1 MASVTIQ
8 EWQDVPEG
16 YNISVFLQMLSV
28 KSRVPGKRPQGHI
41 ESGDGQQRE
50 GGRPVLESRSL
61 THVDLNSSDFMC
73 VMLASARH
81 QCSGKF

>member
-41 ESGDGQQRE
+41 ESGDGQQR
-50 GGRPVLESRSL
+50 
-61 THVDLNSSDFMC
+61 D
-73 VMLASARH
+73 
-81 QCSGKF
+81 Q